1 MRGIAA
7 VMAAVLIVL
16 GPCVLASADKV
27 VMKNGDTVSGKILE
41 VKGGELKIEAE
52 HMGTLSIDFDEVS
65 SFSADGPLGVELT
78 GGTRVVGAVDW
89 ARDGSASIRAEPG
102 TIEFAA
108 ADLISVGPP
117 KIPDPDRPRWHGS
130 VEIGISGESGNS
142 EELDGNLVFKT
153 TRETEDLLLE
163 TYASAEYSREDGET
177 TTDRQRFGGRLES
190 MFARTHFWYGALDL
204 ERDDFK
210 EINLRTVLTGGVG
223 NYWWREGVNFWKT
236 SIGAGVASDTF
247 SNDQSDTYGIA
258 EAYSG
263 YGKRLSKRAVLT
275 NVTKVIVQLDDI
287 ENVRVDNDAAVAVDL
302 NEKGDWKL
310 KLGLRH
316 EYDNGPAEDVDRL
329 DTYYYLSTV
338 KEF

>member
-1 MRGIAA
+1 MRTSMVA
-7 VMAAVLIVL
+7 VALLLLWSLVA
-16 GPCVLASADKV
+16 ASADTV
-27 VMKNGDTVSGKILE
+27 VMKNGDTVSGTILE
-41 VKGGELKIEAE
+41 IKGDELKMEAE
-52 HMGTLSIDFDEVS
+52 HMGTVSIDFDEVS

-78 GGTRVVGAVDW
+78 GGTRVVGAVEW
-89 ARDGSASIRAEPG
+89 TRDGSASVRAEPG

-130 VEIGISGESGNS
+130 IAIGIKGESGNS
-142 EELDGNLVFKT
+142 EELDGNLVFRT
-153 TRETEDLLLE
+153 TRETEDLFLE
-163 TYASAEYSREDGET
+163 TYASAEYSQEEGER
-177 TTDRQRFGGRLES
+177 TTDRQRVGGRLES
-190 MFARTHFWYGALDL
+190 MFTRTRFWYGALDL

-210 EINLRTVLTGGVG
+210 EINLRTSLTGGVG

-236 SIGAGVASDTF
+236 SMGAGVASDTF

-263 YGKRLSKRAVLT
+263 YGKRLGKRVVLT
-275 NVTKVIVQLDDI
+275 NVTKVIVQVDYID
-287 ENVRVDNDAAVAVDL
+287 NVRVDNDVAVAVDL

-316 EYDNGPAEDVDRL
+316 EYDNNPVEDVDRL
-329 DTYYYLSTV
+329 DTYYYLNTV